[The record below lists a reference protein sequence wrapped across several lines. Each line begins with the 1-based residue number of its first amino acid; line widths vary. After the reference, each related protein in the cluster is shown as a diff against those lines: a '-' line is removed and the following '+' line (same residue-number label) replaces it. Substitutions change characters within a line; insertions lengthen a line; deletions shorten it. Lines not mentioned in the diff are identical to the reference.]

1 MACSTNSIPTPHHGP
16 PHDAPRRPIEEEEV
30 STALAEHREI
40 SADEYHACPAWGASM
55 LEDFRQSRRTSY
67 ARHVAKTEPKP
78 EPTDAMKLGTLVHLR
93 LLEPAEFSKTVRT
106 MPAIAT
112 DGTPWNFRKPAHR
125 EARDSL
131 AASLAADG
139 LTVIEREQF
148 EQVEA
153 IAASVLGNWH
163 ARRLLE
169 RDGQPEYSIFWT
181 DKETGIPLKCRVDW
195 WSTLPLDIKTTC
207 DPSPEAF
214 SRQCAQLGYDRKR
227 AHYLAGIA
235 AHVGESLPLVHL
247 AVGTQPYYPCCPYDL
262 DDTDANGKSRGQR
275 QWRQTLRDLAACLES
290 GDWAEPYEKQIVSLR
305 LPNWAH
311 HSDEFS
317 VL

>member
-1 MACSTNSIPTPHHGP
+1 MGRPMTPP
-16 PHDAPRRPIEEEEV
+16 ADLFEEEEV

-40 SADEYHACPAWGASM
+40 SADEYHAHPAWGASM
-55 LEDFRQSRRTSY
+55 LEDFRQSRRTCY

-93 LLEPAEFSKTVRT
+93 LLEPATYSQRVSV
-106 MPAIAT
+106 MPDMT
-112 DGTPWNFRKPAHR
+112 PDGDPWNMRKPSHR
-125 EARDSL
+125 DAWAKLEAEVAGSGITL
-131 AASLAADG
+131 
-139 LTVIEREQF
+139 IEKPQREQI
-148 EQVEA
+148 EA
-153 IAASVLGNWH
+153 IAESVLGNWH

-181 DKETGIPLKCRVDW
+181 DKETGLPLKCRVDW
-195 WSTLPLDIKTTC
+195 WSTLPLDLKTTC